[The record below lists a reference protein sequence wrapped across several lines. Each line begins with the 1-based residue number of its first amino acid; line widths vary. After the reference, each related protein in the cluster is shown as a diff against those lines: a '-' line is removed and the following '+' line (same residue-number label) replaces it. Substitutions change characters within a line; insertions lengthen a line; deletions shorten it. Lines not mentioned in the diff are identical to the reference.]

1 MRALDMLQ
9 MASSPIISSSRRADP
24 QLRTA
29 TRTSEEKLGFLQ
41 TNFEFQPRVNPAVP
55 DYEALYKAF
64 QRRAAKR
71 RNTREVTRNKPFLLR
86 TTSLRSTQRPC
97 EAAAAGEKRVRAQA
111 VGGGSE
117 PEAQNPGIGQVS
129 MEGTSHDIFIV
140 ILLKHWFSCNQI
152 CSTTIP
158 INLRSQESFLSFPLS
173 VRSSRSGRQG
183 VGVNCCVPIPV
194 PKNSSHLIKIFRTD
208 SLSLSLLL
216 NLRSHKKSI

>member
-1 MRALDMLQ
+1 MLQ
-9 MASSPIISSSRRADP
+9 MASSPITSSSCRADP
-24 QLRTA
+24 QPRTA

-41 TNFEFQPRVNPAVP
+41 TKFGFQPRVNPAVP

-86 TTSLRSTQRPC
+86 TASLRSTQRPC
-97 EAAAAGEKRVRAQA
+97 EAAAAGERRVRAQA

-117 PEAQNPGIGQVS
+117 PEAQNPCIGQVS
-129 MEGTSHDIFIV
+129 MEGTSHDISIV
-140 ILLKHWFSCNQI
+140 IFKHRFSCNRI

-158 INLRSQESFLSFPLS
+158 INLRSQEYFLSFPLS
-173 VRSSRSGRQG
+173 IRSSRSGRQG
-183 VGVNCCVPIPV
+183 VGIKCCGPIPV

-208 SLSLSLLL
+208 
-216 NLRSHKKSI
+216 I